1 MKLYSKNALSC
12 LFSRNSQGTRHHE
25 NPGAKKIPPAIFEPL
40 EPRILLSADLTF
52 GGGDTALDLDLR
64 LDPVDS
70 SILQLLDNTTDTVI
84 DTLAL
89 TGSNTVEI
97 TGSTLDDSLHVDL
110 DSPSAIG
117 LNIVYSDANTGDSD
131 TLFGPASGSLW
142 DISGNDS
149 GTVNSISFAGIENLT
164 GAANS
169 DVFVFQDSAGVSGLV
184 DGGAGSD
191 TLDLSAGTGG
201 VTVDLA
207 SGTATVAGLIWQA
220 ALLQL
225 QALLPILK
233 ISSPV
238 LVTTPSS
245 VRFPQRSLIQV
256 QGPTP
261 WTFPVLPLT

>member
-52 GGGDTALDLDLR
+52 
-64 LDPVDS
+64 

-131 TLFGPASGSLW
+131 TLIGPASGSLW
-142 DISGNDS
+142 NISGNDS
-149 GTVNSISFAGIENLT
+149 GTVDSISFAGIENLT

-207 SGTATVAGLIWQA
+207 SGTATVAGAIGKYRHRCW
-220 ALLQL
+220 
-225 QALLPILK
+225 
-233 ISSPV
+233 
-238 LVTTPSS
+238 
-245 VRFPQRSLIQV
+245 
-256 QGPTP
+256 
-261 WTFPVLPLT
+261 